1 MERRSVERQESEEDK
16 KEESKQSIPQPI
28 VGEQP
33 RKGIYDD
40 VTRRKPPGSEFRPM
54 KRGGCGL
61 RR

>member
-16 KEESKQSIPQPI
+16 KEKSKQPIPQPI

-33 RKGIYDD
+33 RKGIYD
-40 VTRRKPPGSEFRPM
+40 VTGRKPSGSELRPM

>member
-1 MERRSVERQESEEDK
+1 MKRKESEDDK
-16 KEESKQSIPQPI
+16 KEESKQARPQPT

-33 RKGIYDD
+33 RKGIYD
-40 VTRRKPPGSEFRPM
+40 VVGRKPPGSEFKPM